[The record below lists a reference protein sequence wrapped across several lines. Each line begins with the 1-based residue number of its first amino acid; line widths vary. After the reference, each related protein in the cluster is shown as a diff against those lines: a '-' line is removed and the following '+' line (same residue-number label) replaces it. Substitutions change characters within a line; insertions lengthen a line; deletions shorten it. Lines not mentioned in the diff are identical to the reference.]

1 MNSFNNIKKV
11 KYTKSEQDVVS
22 LKEYIIFTDDRK
34 NEKYLVFK
42 FVNNLN
48 QKLYDLQFE
57 IVQYNENNEIIAK
70 STVVYDN
77 FKADENEEFVP
88 KAKLL
93 VEFDCV
99 NIRANLVSA
108 RFERVKW
115 ENNKF
120 KEVPFKFAQYK
131 DDIKKKE
138 KAKKEKAEKV
148 VTSKRKG
155 RKAKED
161 KLDFSITDVS
171 ANNKPKG
178 PHVFKV
184 VSCVSVVAFL
194 AVSLFIFAKT
204 EYGSHKF
211 TSQGIDYRIV
221 TGNTVNVCGYDE
233 KERDIVIPSHVTY
246 ENSMKKKISMEVV
259 KIEENAFL
267 NSKLTAV
274 HFQSDLLTIEENAFY
289 GCNKLVNV
297 NGNNEIQVERNAF
310 KYCPNIKNITLPKA
324 VLNEKSFNGSLNVET
339 LIYDECNAET
349 LISVFTDSAN
359 KSMNF
364 NSIETNEDELLQ
376 GFLDGI
382 KTNQLIIDENKCRV
396 EYGVYELLDIDG
408 YFKTDSYE
416 LSNGEV
422 ISVNKKSE
430 RFVVDSNIISFDTLK
445 FSNELSYIKEL
456 EIDSSNFIIDR
467 SFISRFSNLETLYI
481 KDYSNVDPFALSG
494 TNVKTLK
501 TSIPW
506 NIKLSDFVSNAY
518 NLSTIEI
525 VDTQYIN
532 GDDLAYIVNVNN
544 LVISEDVISIDKN
557 AFNGSYF
564 RNVRLP
570 HTNNVSQFN
579 KYNGLNYVETVEI
592 FPSSNSNI
600 SYNYFANL
608 PYLKELVIE
617 EGFSYIDS
625 SIATNSNNLRR
636 FELGKA
642 SNVSAPLL
650 DFTNIYLDTLV
661 LDCSNNSF
669 SSLNNLVEC
678 TNYLTSVSLKNV
690 NISNSQFFEG
700 CESIINLSISGDIY
714 AVNSLLA
721 NLKNLS
727 YLSLETNSSI
737 GSYFSDFFNDKG
749 SVDKNKSID
758 VPINTVV
765 VNGAD
770 IPNNYFMD
778 CKSLRTLAF
787 IDVKSFGE
795 NAFSNV
801 AKLYRVYF
809 SNSCNYNSNSAL
821 HEISVIKNINV
832 YFEGEEPKNDTD
844 ATYHSY
850 ANIEEFLYDFN

>member
-1 MNSFNNIKKV
+1 MNSFNNIKKI

-42 FVNNLN
+42 FANNLN
-48 QKLYDLQFE
+48 QKLYELQFE

-148 VTSKRKG
+148 VASRKKG
-155 RKAKED
+155 RKSKVD
-161 KLDFSITDVS
+161 KLDFSISDVS

-194 AVSLFIFAKT
+194 AISLFIFSKT
-204 EYGSHKF
+204 EFGSHKF
-211 TSQGIDYRIV
+211 TSKGIDYRIV
-221 TGNTVNVCGYDE
+221 TGNTVTVCGYDE

-289 GCNKLVNV
+289 GCNKLINV
-297 NGNNEIQVERNAF
+297 NGNNEIQVHRNAF
-310 KYCPNIKNITLPKA
+310 KYCPNIKNITLPNA
-324 VLNEKSFNGSLNVET
+324 VINEKSFNGSLNVET
-339 LIYDECNAET
+339 LIYDECNADT
-349 LISVFTDSAN
+349 LLSVFTDHSN
-359 KSMNF
+359 KTMHF
-364 NSIETNEDELLQ
+364 NSIETNDEELLQ

-382 KTNQLIIDENKCRV
+382 KTNQLIIDEEKCRV

-422 ISVNKKSE
+422 ISVNKKNE
-430 RFVVDSNIISFDTLK
+430 RFVVDSNIIYFDTLK
-445 FSNELSYIKEL
+445 FSEELSYIKEL
-456 EIDSSNFIIDR
+456 VIDSCNFKIDR

-481 KDYSNVDPFALSG
+481 KDYSSVDSFALSG

-501 TSIPW
+501 TCIPW
-506 NIKLSDFVSNAY
+506 GIRLSDFVSNAY

-525 VDTQYIN
+525 VDTKYIN
-532 GDDLAYIVNVNN
+532 DDDLAYITNVSN
-544 LVISEDVISIDKN
+544 LIISKDVISIDRN

-564 RNVRLP
+564 RKVSLP

-579 KYNGLNYVETVEI
+579 KYNGLNFAETIEI
-592 FPSSNSNI
+592 FPSSNTNI
-600 SYNYFANL
+600 SYNYFSNL
-608 PYLKELVIE
+608 PYLKELVIKD
-617 EGFSYIDS
+617 GFSYIDS
-625 SIATNSNNLRR
+625 YIATNSSNLRR
-636 FELGKA
+636 LELGKA
-642 SNVSAPLL
+642 KNISAPIL
-650 DFTNIYLDTLV
+650 DYTNINLDTL
-661 LDCSNNSF
+661 LIDCADNSF
-669 SSLNNLVEC
+669 SSLNTLIEY
-678 TNYLTSVSLKNV
+678 TNFLTSVSLKNV
-690 NISNSQFFEG
+690 NISNSQFFES
-700 CESIINLSISGDIY
+700 CDNIVNLAISGDIY

-721 NLKNLS
+721 NLKRLS

-737 GSYFSDFFNDKG
+737 GNYLSDFFNNKG
-749 SVDKNKSID
+749 SVDKNKSIIA
-758 VPINTVV
+758 PINTVV
-765 VNGAD
+765 VKNAN

-787 IDVKSFGE
+787 VDVKSFGE

-801 AKLYRVYF
+801 TKLSRVYF

-832 YFEGEEPKNDTD
+832 YFEGDEPKNDTD
-844 ATYHSY
+844 ATYHSN